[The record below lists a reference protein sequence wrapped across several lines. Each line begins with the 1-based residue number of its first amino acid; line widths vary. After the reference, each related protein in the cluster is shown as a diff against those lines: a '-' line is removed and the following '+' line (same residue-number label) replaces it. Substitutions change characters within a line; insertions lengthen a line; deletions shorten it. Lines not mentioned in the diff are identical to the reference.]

1 MTHPDVLVLGGGIIG
16 LACARELAL
25 RGLRV
30 ELVERLPA
38 GSEASMASAGMLVS
52 LGDLP
57 APRPFLDACLAS
69 RNLWG
74 PWVAALESETG
85 LSVDYDTSGAFVVAL
100 AKDANDGKDSR
111 DGEDDEEELDRI
123 VAVARELG
131 EPAHEIEAP
140 ALRRWVPDINPAI
153 RRALH
158 LPGEHRVDNVQLCA
172 VLAQAVQKLGVTI
185 HYGSEAERVE
195 RRPEGTVLVSGN
207 HWRKEARL
215 LVLAAGAWS
224 GLIPELPPLPV
235 RPVRG
240 QMALLGGVEWPW
252 TGTVLRGHSY
262 AVRRG
267 ATGLLVGST
276 LEEAGFEK
284 HTTVEGIE
292 GLLAF
297 ARHLFPGLG
306 KARLETVWAGLRPG
320 TADDLPILGPL
331 PGWPVLAATGH
342 YRNGILLAPWTARE
356 VARLAFAQGE
366 AEVPAFSPRRFLDR
380 AARV

>member
-25 RGLRV
+25 QGLRV

-38 GSEASMASAGMLVS
+38 GAEASLAAAGMLS
-52 LGDLP
+52 PLGESMPSPL
-57 APRPFLDACLAS
+57 LDACRTS
-69 RNLWG
+69 RGLWG

-85 LSVDYDTSGAFVVAL
+85 LTVDYDTSGALVVAL
-100 AKDANDGKDSR
+100 
-111 DGEDDEEELDRI
+111 DEQDEIELDRL
-123 VAVARELG
+123 AATARELG
-131 EPAHEIEAP
+131 ERADEVEIP
-140 ALRRWVPDINPAI
+140 ALRHWVPDVTPRV

-158 LPGEHRVDNVQLCA
+158 LPDEHRVDNVQLCA
-172 VLAQAVQKLGVTI
+172 VLAQSVQKLGVTL
-185 HYGSEAERVE
+185 HYDSEVVHIE
-195 RRPEGTVLVSGN
+195 RRPAGTVLVSGH

-224 GLIPELPPLPV
+224 GRIPELPPLPV

-240 QMALLGGVEWPW
+240 QILLLGGIEWPW
-252 TGTVLRGHSY
+252 SGIVRRGDSY
-262 AVRRG
+262 TVRRG

-276 LEEAGFEK
+276 LENAGFDK
-284 HTTVEGIE
+284 HNTVEGVE
-292 GLLAF
+292 DLLAF
-297 ARHLFPGLG
+297 VRDLFPGIG
-306 KARLETVWAGLRPG
+306 HARLETLWAGLRPG

-356 VARLAFAQGE
+356 VARLAFE
-366 AEVPAFSPRRFLDR
+366 KEENEIPAFSPRRFL
-380 AARV
+380 ASS